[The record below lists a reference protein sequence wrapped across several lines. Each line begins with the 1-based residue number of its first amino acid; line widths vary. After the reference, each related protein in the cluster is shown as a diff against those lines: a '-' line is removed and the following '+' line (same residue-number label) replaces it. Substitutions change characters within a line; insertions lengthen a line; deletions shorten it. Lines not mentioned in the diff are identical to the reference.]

1 MVTSLADCKPMV
13 IILDDEG
20 ILSLTLLS
28 GIESW
33 VAFRIM
39 SMFWAILLKRTT
51 LMGQVN

>member
-33 VAFRIM
+33 VALKISKENFLCQ
-39 SMFWAILLKRTT
+39 ILGNIT
-51 LMGQVN
+51 